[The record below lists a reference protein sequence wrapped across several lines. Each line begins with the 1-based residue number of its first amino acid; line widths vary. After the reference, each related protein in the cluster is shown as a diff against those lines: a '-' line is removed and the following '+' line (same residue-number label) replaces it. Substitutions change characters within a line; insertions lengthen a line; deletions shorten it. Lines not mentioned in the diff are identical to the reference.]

1 MILDDFRDT
10 DFSDLGSA
18 TGPVRYT
25 VLTVALILILVVG
38 YFLLISDKK
47 VQLAQEGQQEFAL
60 KADFEYKQQK
70 AANLEAYEQ
79 QLADMKELLETM
91 FRQLPSKTEMDKL
104 LVDVSQTALA
114 AGIDVQL
121 FEPQKEEFRDFY
133 AERPIVI
140 RMLGDYHQF
149 GEFVS
154 GVAALPRVVILT
166 MHDISLTRAST
177 NQNQKR
183 SNGGRDRL
191 VLEGRVKT
199 YRYINEEEVA
209 QRSAEQVP

>member
-1 MILDDFRDT
+1 MILDDFRNA
-10 DFSDLGSA
+10 DFTDLGSSP
-18 TGPVRYT
+18 GSVRYT
-25 VLTVALILILVVG
+25 VLVLAFTLIVVAG
-38 YFLLISDKK
+38 YFLLIKDKTEH
-47 VQLAQEGQQEFAL
+47 LAQEGQQEL
-60 KADFEYKQQK
+60 SLMADFEYKQQK
-70 AANLEAYEQ
+70 SANLEAYEQ
-79 QLADMKELLETM
+79 QLNDMRELLETM

-121 FEPQKEEFRDFY
+121 FEPQAEAYLDFY
-133 AERPIVI
+133 AERPIVV

-166 MHDISLTRAST
+166 MHDISLKRAT
-177 NQNQKR
+177 ANQSR
-183 SNGGRDRL
+183 FGDSEGRL

-199 YRYINEEEVA
+199 YRYVEEEEVA
-209 QRSAEQVP
+209 QRSAEQAP

>member
-1 MILDDFRDT
+1 MILDDLRNA

-18 TGPVRYT
+18 PGSVRFILLAV
-25 VLTVALILILVVG
+25 VLSLILAAG
-38 YFLLISDKK
+38 YFLLIDDKK
-47 VQLAQEGQQEFAL
+47 IELEQTRQQELAL
-60 KADFEYKQQK
+60 MADFEFKQQK
-70 AANLEAYEQ
+70 SANLEAYEK
-79 QLADMKELLETM
+79 QLADMQDLLQTM

-121 FEPQKEEFRDFY
+121 FEPQAESFQDFY

-140 RMLGDYHQF
+140 RMLGDYHEF

-166 MHDISLTRAST
+166 MHDISLKRASA
-177 NQNQKR
+177 NQSR
-183 SNGGRDRL
+183 YGDSEGRL
-191 VLEGRVKT
+191 ILEGRVKT
-199 YRYINEEEVA
+199 YRYVDEEEVA
-209 QRSAEQVP
+209 QRAAEQAP

>member
-1 MILDDFRDT
+1 MILDDLRNA

-18 TGPVRYT
+18 PGPVRFILLS
-25 VLTVALILILVVG
+25 VVLILILAAG
-38 YFLLISDKK
+38 YFLLIEDKK
-47 VQLAQEGQQEFAL
+47 IELEQTRQQELAL
-60 KADFEYKQQK
+60 MADFEFKQQK
-70 AANLEAYEQ
+70 SANLEAYEK
-79 QLADMKELLETM
+79 QLADMQDLLQTM

-121 FEPQKEEFRDFY
+121 FEPQAESFQDFY
-133 AERPIVI
+133 AERPIIV
-140 RMLGDYHQF
+140 RMLGDYHEF

-166 MHDISLTRAST
+166 MHDISLKRASA
-177 NQNQKR
+177 NQSR
-183 SNGGRDRL
+183 YGDSEGRL

-199 YRYINEEEVA
+199 YRYVDEEEVA
-209 QRSAEQVP
+209 QRAVEQAP